1 MFWIMSLASA
11 FATGGF
17 GVVLAHGVANA
28 QDAGYSPRE
37 AALSLS
43 VVSLSGFVGKAIAGP
58 GGDRVNPVFI
68 WAGLM
73 AAMAAG
79 LGVASFGLSGIGL
92 IAYAALLG
100 AGFGGVVVCQPAA
113 IANTFGTR
121 HFAQIAG
128 AVYFLQATV
137 GVLAP
142 WLTGRSFDQTHT
154 YRGGFIVLA
163 AGCLL
168 SAALLAPQPRA
179 WESRNKRRLA

>member
-1 MFWIMSLASA
+1 MSLASA

-37 AALSLS
+37 SALSLS
-43 VVSLSGFVGKAIAGP
+43 VVSLSGFVGKAIVGSS
-58 GGDRVNPVFI
+58 GDRLNPVSI

-79 LGVASFGLSGIGL
+79 LGIAAFGLSGAGL
-92 IAYAALLG
+92 LAYAALLG

-142 WLTGRSFDQTHT
+142 WLAGRTFDRTHT
-154 YRGGFIVLA
+154 YRGAFMVLA

-168 SAALLAPQPRA
+168 TGALLAPYK
-179 WESRNKRRLA
+179 RNLS